1 MFKNIHTSV
10 RGELIK
16 SENPGHPSWE
26 RGRGASD
33 K

>member
-1 MFKNIHTSV
+1 MLKNIYTSV

-16 SENPGHPSWE
+16 SENPGHPNWE
-26 RGRGASD
+26 RGRGAL